1 MTPRLVASGLALL
14 IGLLASCGGDEP
26 ATPQAA
32 SDRSVASTGIDLFN
46 ERVVGSNP
54 GCVTCHALDGDIVLV
69 GPSLAGLAARAD
81 STVPGMTG
89 AEYVRQAIVD
99 PDAHIVDGFS
109 AGQMAGGWGDL
120 LTTEQIE
127 SLVELLLSD

>member
-1 MTPRLVASGLALL
+1 MTLRLVASGLALL
-14 IGLLASCGGDEP
+14 VALLASCSGDEP

-32 SDRSVASTGIDLFN
+32 SDRSVASTGTDLFN

-69 GPSLAGLAARAD
+69 GPSLTGLADRAG